1 MLQKVYVLISLQY
14 KCLCVFLVKEA
25 IGTYISMFCS
35 DVEAI
40 CWFVEMGSLSRMNWK
55 YSVCIY
61 DDDDVV
67 TVLH

>member
-1 MLQKVYVLISLQY
+1 
-14 KCLCVFLVKEA
+14 VKEA

-55 YSVCIY
+55 YSVCVY